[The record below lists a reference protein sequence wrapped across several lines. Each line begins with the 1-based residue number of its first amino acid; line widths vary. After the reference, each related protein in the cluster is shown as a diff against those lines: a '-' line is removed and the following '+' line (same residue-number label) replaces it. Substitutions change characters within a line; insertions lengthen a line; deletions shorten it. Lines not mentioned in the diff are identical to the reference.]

1 MEPWK
6 WFSQHLNKASSCLCM
21 SEVAGILSSSLGC
34 RWHCGYFCLAHGSGW
49 QLKVM
54 RRVTVCVSLV
64 YFYDNEAK
72 INPLHT
78 VREEPIWWRDFS
90 KVPKMLFKCWMM
102 DWKRKRYNNGFH
114 LSHGH
119 EVLWLGIKYEMV
131 LGLVLPDN
139 PTELPSCF
147 HFFIQSNVVFMI
159 ACLQWLAFPPVSF
172 KEICQ
177 HIAAS
182 VSSTLLAIYVWNWF
196 GLWYKTSSFLI
207 LPSKFWLAQ
216 LFLQRRM
223 HQTSAFSVSWG
234 TRVFTHV
241 MLKMTMKEKCLN

>member
-1 MEPWK
+1 
-6 WFSQHLNKASSCLCM
+6 
-21 SEVAGILSSSLGC
+21 
-34 RWHCGYFCLAHGSGW
+34 
-49 QLKVM
+49 
-54 RRVTVCVSLV
+54 
-64 YFYDNEAK
+64 
-72 INPLHT
+72 
-78 VREEPIWWRDFS
+78 
-90 KVPKMLFKCWMM
+90 MLDDGLEKE
-102 DWKRKRYNNGFH
+102 RYNNGFH

-182 VSSTLLAIYVWNWF
+182 VSFTLLAIYVWNWF